1 MNKLPSVIQRQIPDP
16 MLSAGFQIF
25 ERENYKFLD
34 FIRDSYTAQFS
45 DKRGSFWATI
55 KSDPAKRGFKTLCSC
70 NTFLQHMSCPHVAAL
85 LFFIYSKNPFS
96 PGLNETLSKDH
107 ENSIW
112 CNLAKLCYEHYSENK
127 LNIFAGLNSSST
139 NPEIKLTAEDEDKKK
154 IFEFVTPEV
163 YLMRLLQKYRY
174 KFFEAISENELPWQ
188 SYEKNLEYLQP
199 EKTELEIRMNE
210 SGFKSWLQKFED
222 SYWFDFSKA
231 WFFGFSDKGYS
242 VEYSE
247 KQQSLK
253 IFSEDKQ
260 FNFFIPKPQVASI
273 LIKLAQNESIRK
285 TLNISDK
292 KVILNYSLEVTEE
305 HNLII
310 APLLEMA
317 EEKKPIFLNTLKSK
331 PVQLGK
337 FIYLENK
344 GFFPFERKIS
354 YYDSALFNFDEVQI
368 PNDKIPKIIREN
380 RKYIDAGD
388 FYKVSPSL
396 KKREFA
402 DKIKGVDVFVDEMI
416 DDWLYLSVKYRIG
429 NETITIYDLYC
440 AFRDGK
446 RFVIGKNFWIDL
458 HQVDFNWIRSM
469 ISDESFDFEISEKA
483 GVSLKMSKMNF
494 IKMNAHLPLKSKV
507 NSKRNLE
514 QMVNKLTNF
523 EPISNS
529 PSLEKCKYKLRDYQH
544 TGYEW
549 MWFLYE
555 NNLSGLLCDD
565 MGLGKTYQSLALI
578 DAITFLKNKSLKFL
592 VVTPTS
598 VLPHWEDKLKQLK
611 KKVHFHLYFGIDR
624 HLKSLKKE
632 KYSVILTSYGTLRN
646 DLNELAKIDFELAI
660 FDEIQTAKNKASLTN
675 AALNQLNSR
684 IRIGLTG
691 TPIENTLAELKAL
704 FDIVLP
710 EYLGGDF
717 SFRKNYIVPIE
728 RRENKQ
734 KLEEL
739 HQIIKPFMLRRTKNQ
754 VLLEL
759 PPKTEEVRKCQLS
772 ADQLKMYQEVLNSRA
787 KSLLSQLYNKE
798 EGIPYIHIFAV
809 LNQLKQVCNHP
820 AQMEEENLNYK
831 NYESGKWD
839 LFIELLEESLNSG
852 FKVVV
857 FSQFLNM
864 LALIESYLTE
874 KNIEFAT
881 IKGATKDRRGMLDR
895 FNNDPECKVFT
906 GSLRAAGL
914 GVDLIGGSVVIH
926 YDRWWNAARED
937 QATDRVH
944 RIGQTRGVQVF
955 KLVTE
960 GTLEEKIDRMITKKK
975 KLMDE
980 LIREDDANIV
990 KHFGREE
997 LIDLLTFERK
1007 SFSVD

>member
-1 MNKLPSVIQRQIPDP
+1 MNKLPSVIQRQIPDQI
-16 MLSAGFQIF
+16 LSAGFHIF
-25 ERENYKFLD
+25 ERGDYKFLD

-45 DKRGSFWATI
+45 DKRGSYWAI
-55 KSDPAKRGFKTLCSC
+55 LKNDPTKRGFIRLCSC
-70 NTFLQHMSCPHVAAL
+70 NTFLQHMSCPHVTAM
-85 LFFIYSKNPFS
+85 LFFVYSRNPSS
-96 PGLNETLSKDH
+96 PELNETLSKFH
-107 ENSIW
+107 ESSIW
-112 CNLAKLCYEHYSENK
+112 CNLAKLCYEHYSETK
-127 LNIFAGLNSSST
+127 LNIYARLNSSAT
-139 NPEIKLTAEDEDKKK
+139 HPEIKLLAEDKTNTK
-154 IFEFVTPEV
+154 IFEFIVPEA
-163 YLMRLLQKYRY
+163 YLMRLVQKYRY
-174 KFFEAISENELPWQ
+174 KFFETVSEKELPWQ
-188 SYEKNLEYLQP
+188 SFEKNLEYLQP
-199 EKTELEIRMNE
+199 EKTEIEIRMNE
-210 SGFKSWLQKFED
+210 SGYKSWLQKFED

-231 WFFGFSDKGYS
+231 WFFGFGDKGYS
-242 VEYSE
+242 VEYLE
-247 KQQSLK
+247 KRQSLK
-253 IFSEDKQ
+253 IFSEDNQ

-292 KVILNYSLEVTEE
+292 KLVLNYSLEVTKDF
-305 HNLII
+305 NLIV
-310 APLLEMA
+310 APLLEC
-317 EEKKPIFLNTLKSK
+317 ENEKKPLFLSTLKTK
-331 PVQLGK
+331 PVLLGK
-337 FIYLENK
+337 FIYLKNK

-354 YYDSALFNFDEVQI
+354 YYDSTIFNFDDVQI
-368 PNDKIPKIIREN
+368 PNDKIPDIIREN
-380 RKYIDAGD
+380 RKYINAGD

-402 DKIKGVDVFVDEMI
+402 DKIKGVDVFVDELK

-429 NETITIYDLYC
+429 NETITLYDIYC

-458 HQVDFNWIRSM
+458 HQIDFNWIRSM
-469 ISDESFDFEISEKA
+469 INDESFAFEISEKT
-483 GVSLKMSKMNF
+483 GISLKMSKMNF
-494 IKMNAHLPLKSKV
+494 IKMNAHLPVKSKI
-507 NSKRNLE
+507 NSKRDLE

-523 EPISNS
+523 KPISIS
-529 PSLEKCKYKLRDYQH
+529 PSLEKCNYKLRDYQNS
-544 TGYEW
+544 GYEW

-565 MGLGKTYQSLALI
+565 MGLGKTYQSLGLI
-578 DAITFLKNKSLKFL
+578 DAITFLKNTSLKFF
-592 VVTPTS
+592 VVAPTS
-598 VLPHWEDKLKQLK
+598 VLPHWEEKLKQLK
-611 KKVHFHLYFGIDR
+611 KKVHFHLYYGSDR
-624 HLKSLKKE
+624 QLKSLKKE
-632 KYSVILTSYGTLRN
+632 KYSVVLTSYGTLRN

-710 EYLGGDF
+710 EYLGGDY

-728 RRENKQ
+728 RQENKQ

-739 HQIIKPFMLRRTKNQ
+739 YKIIKPFMLRRTKKQ

-772 ADQLKMYQEVLNSRA
+772 PDQQKRYQEVLNARA
-787 KSLLSQLYNKE
+787 KSLLAQLYNE
-798 EGIPYIHIFAV
+798 DEGIPYIHIFAV

-820 AQMEEENLNYK
+820 AQMDKKDLNYK
-831 NYESGKWD
+831 KYESGKWD

-852 FKVVV
+852 FKIVV

-864 LALIESYLTE
+864 LALIESYLKE

-881 IKGATKDRRGMLDR
+881 IKGATKNRKEMLDR
-895 FNNDPECKVFT
+895 FNKDPQCKVFS

-960 GTLEEKIDRMITKKK
+960 GTLEEKIDRMIAKKK

-980 LIREDDANIV
+980 LVREDDANIV
-990 KHFGREE
+990 KHFSRDE
-997 LIDLLTFERK
+997 LIDLLTFR
-1007 SFSVD
+1007 

>member
-16 MLSAGFQIF
+16 ILSAGFKIF
-25 ERENYKFLD
+25 KQNNYKFLD
-34 FIRDSYTAQFS
+34 FIRDAYTAQFS
-45 DKRGSFWATI
+45 DKRGTFWTI
-55 KSDPAKRGFKTLCSC
+55 ARSDTAKRGFTTLCSC

-85 LFFIYSKNPFS
+85 IFIIYSKNPNS
-96 PGLNETLSKDH
+96 PELNETLSKNY

-127 LNIFAGLNSSST
+127 LNIFAGLNSSPT
-139 NPEIKLTAEDEDKKK
+139 NSGIELIAQDETKQK
-154 IFEFVTPEV
+154 IFEFTTPEP
-163 YLMRLLQKYRY
+163 YLMRLVQKFRY
-174 KFFEAISENELPWQ
+174 KFFETISENDLPWK
-188 SYEKNLEYLQP
+188 SFEKNLEYLQP

-222 SYWFDFSKA
+222 SYWFDLSKA
-231 WFFGFSDKGYS
+231 WFFAFSDKGYS

-247 KQQSLK
+247 KQQSLR
-253 IFSEDKQ
+253 IYSEDNQ

-273 LIKLAQNESIRK
+273 LIKLAQNEDIK
-285 TLNISDK
+285 KILNISDV
-292 KVILNYSLEVTEE
+292 KVTLNYSLEVTQE

-310 APLLEMA
+310 SPLLEFDG
-317 EEKKPIFLNTLKSK
+317 EEKPVFINKLKTK
-331 PVQLGK
+331 PVLFGK
-337 FIYLENK
+337 FIYLK
-344 GFFPFERKIS
+344 KQGFFPYQRKIS
-354 YYDSALFNFDEVQI
+354 YYDSALFNLDEVQI

-402 DKIKGVDVFVDEMI
+402 DKIKGVDVFVDEI
-416 DDWLYLSVKYRIG
+416 QDDWLYLSVKYRIG
-429 NETITIYDLYC
+429 NETITIYDIYC

-458 HQVDFNWIRSM
+458 HQIDFNWIRSM
-469 ISDESFDFEISEKA
+469 ISDESLDFEISEKT

-507 NSKRNLE
+507 NSRRNLE
-514 QMVNKLTNF
+514 EMVSKLTDF
-523 EPISNS
+523 KPISQS
-529 PSLEKCKYKLRDYQH
+529 PSLEKCNYTLRDYQN

-565 MGLGKTYQSLALI
+565 MGLGKTYQSLALM
-578 DAITFLKNKSLKFL
+578 DAITFLKNTPLKFL

-598 VLPHWEDKLKQLK
+598 VLPHWQDKLEQLK
-611 KKVHFHLYFGIDR
+611 KKVHLHLYYGSDR
-624 HLKSLKKE
+624 NLKSLKKE
-632 KYSVILTSYGTLRN
+632 KYSVILTSYGILRN
-646 DLNELAKIDFELAI
+646 DLDKLTKIDFELAI

-704 FDIVLP
+704 FDIILP

-759 PPKTEEVRKCQLS
+759 PTKTEEIRKCELS
-772 ADQLKMYQEVLNSRA
+772 SIQLKKYQEVLNTRA
-787 KSLLSQLYNKE
+787 KSLLAQLYNE
-798 EGIPYIHIFAV
+798 DEGIPYIHIFAV
-809 LNQLKQVCNHP
+809 LNHLKQVCNHP
-820 AQMEEENLNYK
+820 AQMEENELDYNKYP
-831 NYESGKWD
+831 SGKWD
-839 LFIELLEESLNSG
+839 LFVELLDESLNSG

-857 FSQFLNM
+857 FSQYLKM
-864 LALIESYLTE
+864 LALIEAYLKNE
-874 KNIEFAT
+874 NIEFST
-881 IKGATKDRRGMLDR
+881 IKGVTQNRKEMIDR
-895 FNNDPECKVFT
+895 FNNDPDCKVFT

-914 GVDLIGGSVVIH
+914 GIDLIGGSVVIH

-960 GTLEEKIDRMITKKK
+960 GTLEEKIDRMIAKKK
-975 KLMDE
+975 QLMDD
-980 LIREDDANIV
+980 LVREDDAKIV
-990 KHFGREE
+990 KQFSREE
-997 LIDLLTFERK
+997 LIDLLTFGE
-1007 SFSVD
+1007 